1 MKPIWTI
8 AKRELWAYFTSPV
21 AYVFLVIF
29 LLLAATF
36 TFMVSGFFERGVADL
51 TPFFFWHPWLY
62 LFLVPAVGMRLW
74 SEELRLGTMELL
86 FTMPVAQW
94 QAILGKFLASWIFLC
109 IALVLT
115 FPLVIT
121 VGYLGHPDFGR
132 IFCGYIGSFF
142 LAGAFL
148 SIASLTSALTR
159 NQVVAFI
166 LAVVISLFLIL
177 CGWRP
182 ITDPLSA
189 WAPAWLVDGVTALG
203 VMTHFD
209 SVQRGVVDSRDLL
222 FFISVIIFSLFTT
235 SVVLRARRA

>member
-1 MKPIWTI
+1 MRLIWTI

-51 TPFFFWHPWLY
+51 IPFFFWHPWLY

-94 QAILGKFLASWIFLC
+94 QAILGKFLASWIFLF

-121 VGYLGHPDFGR
+121 VAYLGHPDFGR

-142 LAGAFL
+142 LAGTFL
-148 SIASLTSALTR
+148 SIASLTSALSR

-166 LAVVISLFLIL
+166 LAVVICLFLIL

-189 WAPAWLVDGVTALG
+189 WAPAWLVDAVTALG

-209 SVQRGVVDSRDLL
+209 SIQRGVVDSRDLL
-222 FFISVIIFSLFTT
+222 YFISVIIFSLFTT
-235 SVVLRARRA
+235 SVVLRAHRA